1 MEAAAAG
8 AKDRAGSPPCHRRA
22 TTALRSCHF
31 QPRARGQ
38 RGRCPGDA
46 HSNATRPRRPPRS
59 HPQRDMADLRSR
71 RGQRKTKKDP
81 GSKRASAEEKQPE
94 EEEQGEEEWEEEE
107 EEEEE
112 EEREEGEEGE
122 EEQRGDKGKS
132 SEFCD
137 EDLWKVV
144 HLLDSDD
151 GFLASRPRLA
161 SVVSPSLDSTS
172 TLTQQSSTSESPRSP
187 HTPTPP
193 SEVRT
198 PSQITLSSASS
209 RKSNARA
216 ALPCP
221 CPVLPRPCPKPLA
234 LALSGS
240 RDARRATVDS
250 VSQRLPSDQVGLLI
264 PDVLSDF
271 RSIYKGL
278 YPGVPTS
285 VQTEESWL
293 QDMFG
298 DKDTGEQ
305 LGLFATAGRWDS
317 VGEAAGE
324 DGPQLALN
332 PLCSKDSHCNID
344 RWVINPEEPKLSVL
358 CELEFKEDFIQLF
371 EPSLT
376 TLPSVGP
383 PSILAYKK
391 DHSDLDIYFKEEEE
405 DLAPK
410 CEFCD
415 SDLHSF
421 LSNVDISSN
430 MEGSAPCCHHFQNL
444 IDFIYE
450 ENQKSQRAASEL
462 IRIAP
467 HAAHGSEA
475 ERLKAKERAQRRKQ
489 ERLAARHLAILANTE
504 QTSSIPE
511 DPRRLKTITY
521 QLSVDVP
528 KPKPIVERLSDFYLK
543 YTNISI
549 LCCDSRRACGKVVTS
564 ELLERHYKNG
574 RKFLTSFPDGTTQIF
589 YPSGNLAIIQVPNK
603 INGFTCIVQEDVP
616 TNPAILALLDSSGR
630 SSCYHPN
637 GNVWVFINLLG
648 GQYSDQ
654 AGNRIRVWNWSRSV
668 KSSPLVSFKPVF
680 LALNHHVGI
689 RILEQDKVSITFL
702 AMGQQARISIGTKV
716 KVALPEEIP
725 VLWYVSGEDLFLLA
739 SLIKIRRLFHRLQG
753 GAAFPSSQVWGRLKQ
768 PSYLS
773 SLCLKLL
780 ALCHNSGAKKDILT
794 TVRDRIKEN
803 I

>member
-59 HPQRDMADLRSR
+59 CPQRDMADLRSR
-71 RGQRKTKKDP
+71 RGQRKKKEDP

-112 EEREEGEEGE
+112 EVEEEVEEEREEGE
-122 EEQRGDKGKS
+122 EEQRGDEGKS

-144 HLLDSDD
+144 DLLDSND

-187 HTPTPP
+187 HTLTPP

-198 PSQITLSSASS
+198 QSQITLSSASS
-209 RKSNARA
+209 RKSF
-216 ALPCP
+216 
-221 CPVLPRPCPKPLA
+221 PKIFETFKKET
-234 LALSGS
+234 SE
-240 RDARRATVDS
+240 RNID
-250 VSQRLPSDQVGLLI
+250 
-264 PDVLSDF
+264 

-293 QDMFG
+293 QDIPEKGQNRSSAAQEVAFG
-298 DKDTGEQ
+298 
-305 LGLFATAGRWDS
+305 L
-317 VGEAAGE
+317 
-324 DGPQLALN
+324 LA
-332 PLCSKDSHCNID
+332 SRIRD

-410 CEFCD
+410 CEYCD

-430 MEGSAPCCHHFQNL
+430 MEGSAPCCRHFQNL

-450 ENQKSQRAASEL
+450 ENQKSQCAASEL

-489 ERLAARHLAILANTE
+489 ERLAARHLAILANTK

-521 QLSVDVP
+521 QLSVDIP

-603 INGFTCIVQEDVP
+603 INGFTCIVQEDLP

-668 KSSPLVSFKPVF
+668 TSSPLVSFKPVF

-702 AMGQQARISIGTKV
+702 AMGQQARISVGTKV

>member
-1 MEAAAAG
+1 
-8 AKDRAGSPPCHRRA
+8 
-22 TTALRSCHF
+22 
-31 QPRARGQ
+31 
-38 RGRCPGDA
+38 
-46 HSNATRPRRPPRS
+46 
-59 HPQRDMADLRSR
+59 MADLRSR
-71 RGQRKTKKDP
+71 RGQRKTKEDP
-81 GSKRASAEEKQPE
+81 GSKRASTEEKKPEEKQPE
-94 EEEQGEEEWEEEE
+94 EEEQGEEEQGEEEWGEEEEVEEE

-112 EEREEGEEGE
+112 EEREEGEEE
-122 EEQRGDKGKS
+122 RRGDESKS

-144 HLLDSDD
+144 DLLDTDD
-151 GFLASRPRLA
+151 GFLASHPRLA
-161 SVVSPSLDSTS
+161 SVESPSLDATS
-172 TLTQQSSTSESPRSP
+172 TRTQQLSTSESLRSP
-187 HTPTPP
+187 HSPTPP

-198 PSQITLSSASS
+198 PSQITLSSTSS
-209 RKSNARA
+209 RKSF
-216 ALPCP
+216 
-221 CPVLPRPCPKPLA
+221 PKIFETFKKDT
-234 LALSGS
+234 SES
-240 RDARRATVDS
+240 NID
-250 VSQRLPSDQVGLLI
+250 
-264 PDVLSDF
+264 

-278 YPGVPTS
+278 YPGVPMS

-298 DKDTGEQ
+298 VKDAGTMTGLTAKEVA
-305 LGLFATAGRWDS
+305 LGL
-317 VGEAAGE
+317 
-324 DGPQLALN
+324 LA
-332 PLCSKDSHCNID
+332 SKIRD

-371 EPSLT
+371 EPSQT

-383 PSILAYKK
+383 PSILAHKK

-410 CEFCD
+410 CEFCN

-430 MEGSAPCCHHFQNL
+430 MEGSAPCCRHFQNL

-450 ENQKSQRAASEL
+450 ENQKSQHTATEL
-462 IRIAP
+462 IKIAP

-504 QTSSIPE
+504 QISSIPE
-511 DPRRLKTITY
+511 DPRRLKTISY

-528 KPKPIVERLSDFYLK
+528 KPKPVVERLSDFYLK

-603 INGFTCIVQEDVP
+603 INGFTCIIQEDVP
-616 TNPAILALLDSSGR
+616 MNPAILALLDSSGR

-668 KSSPLVSFKPVF
+668 TSSPLASFKPVF

-689 RILEQDKVSITFL
+689 RILGQDKVSITFL
-702 AMGQQARISIGTKV
+702 AMGQQARISVGTKV

>member
-1 MEAAAAG
+1 MAAPLCLCTPVLATPLSWLHPLPLHPILAAPL
-8 AKDRAGSPPCHRRA
+8 SW
-22 TTALRSCHF
+22 L
-31 QPRARGQ
+31 
-38 RGRCPGDA
+38 
-46 HSNATRPRRPPRS
+46 
-59 HPQRDMADLRSR
+59 HPL
-71 RGQRKTKKDP
+71 
-81 GSKRASAEEKQPE
+81 ASA
-94 EEEQGEEEWEEEE
+94 
-107 EEEEE
+107 
-112 EEREEGEEGE
+112 
-122 EEQRGDKGKS
+122 
-132 SEFCD
+132 
-137 EDLWKVV
+137 
-144 HLLDSDD
+144 
-151 GFLASRPRLA
+151 
-161 SVVSPSLDSTS
+161 
-172 TLTQQSSTSESPRSP
+172 
-187 HTPTPP
+187 
-193 SEVRT
+193 
-198 PSQITLSSASS
+198 
-209 RKSNARA
+209 
-216 ALPCP
+216 
-221 CPVLPRPCPKPLA
+221 PL
-234 LALSGS
+234 
-240 RDARRATVDS
+240 
-250 VSQRLPSDQVGLLI
+250 
-264 PDVLSDF
+264 
-271 RSIYKGL
+271 
-278 YPGVPTS
+278 
-285 VQTEESWL
+285 SWL
-293 QDMFG
+293 QPVLDAPC
-298 DKDTGEQ
+298 
-305 LGLFATAGRWDS
+305 LGHIPVLAAPHPGCTPVPLHPILAAAPPSWLPSRHLLTLQAGWHLPSLPGCCSWVRR
-317 VGEAAGE
+317 
-324 DGPQLALN
+324 GPWWLSSLYGLHVP
-332 PLCSKDSHCNID
+332 PLPPTWKGLIGTD

-391 DHSDLDIYFKEEEE
+391 DHSDSDIYFKEEE

-410 CEFCD
+410 CEFCN

-430 MEGSAPCCHHFQNL
+430 MKESAPCCHHFQNL

-450 ENQKSQRAASEL
+450 ENQKSQSTATEL
-462 IRIAP
+462 IKIAP

-511 DPRRLKTITY
+511 DPRHLKTISY

-528 KPKPIVERLSDFYLK
+528 KPTPVLERLSDFYLK

-603 INGFTCIVQEDVP
+603 INGFTCIIQEDVP
-616 TNPAILALLDSSGR
+616 MNPAILALLDSSGR

-668 KSSPLVSFKPVF
+668 TSSPLVSFKPVF
-680 LALNHHVGI
+680 LALNHHIGI
-689 RILEQDKVSITFL
+689 RILGQDKVSITFL
-702 AMGQQARISIGTKV
+702 AMGQQARISVGT

-753 GAAFPSSQVWGRLKQ
+753 GVAFPSSQVWGRLKQ